1 MQSTDSKRLQSW
13 HLKKSFFAT
22 SLSLSL
28 SLSLKP
34 SIEPIQQQLPVAA
47 AANAPPSISIFYIL

>member
-1 MQSTDSKRLQSW
+1 MKSTDSKRLQSW

-22 SLSLSL
+22 SLSL

>member
-13 HLKKSFFAT
+13 HLKNSFFAT
-22 SLSLSL
+22 SLSL